1 MIRPLHNAKRR
12 RTPGVSLTP
21 VTRPTRRA
29 GLSKVVEASA
39 FAQQVAQ
46 QYDRL
51 YRRALVLTRNE
62 DRAADLV
69 QDTVARALR
78 FQGKFTPGTNL
89 HAWLQTMLGNLYL
102 SEFRRAKFTGA
113 APAPLPG
120 SNEPDDFFEKIPA
133 PMEATPEAA
142 ALRGEIRKNIN
153 QALVD
158 LPEAYRW
165 PLRMFLEEGL
175 SYEQIA
181 DGLDIPIGT
190 VMSRIFRARRILKED
205 LSQRLP
211 GVVPFTS
218 SPASAASA
226 A

>member
-1 MIRPLHNAKRR
+1 MIRPVPNPKRR
-12 RTPGVSLTP
+12 RKTGTSIRRRPLAAALPKAAPVSP
-21 VTRPTRRA
+21 
-29 GLSKVVEASA
+29 
-39 FAQQVAQ
+39 FAQQVAE

-51 YRRALVLTRNE
+51 YRRALVLTRSE

-69 QDTVARALR
+69 QDTIARALR
-78 FQGKFTPGTNL
+78 FESKFSPGTNL

-113 APAPLPG
+113 APAPPPG
-120 SNEPDDFFEKIPA
+120 SGEPDDFFEKIPA
-133 PMEATPEAA
+133 PLEATPEAA
-142 ALRGEIRKNIN
+142 ALRGEIRRSLN
-153 QALVD
+153 QALVE

-181 DGLDIPIGT
+181 EGLDIPIGT

-211 GVVPFTS
+211 GVVPVMA
-218 SPASAASA
+218 SPTGSAASVA
-226 A
+226 

>member
-1 MIRPLHNAKRR
+1 MIRPVRNPKHR
-12 RTPGVSLTP
+12 RTAGTL
-21 VTRPTRRA
+21 TRRTA
-29 GLSKVVEASA
+29 SEAAARPAAASA
-39 FAQQVAQ
+39 FAQQVAE

-51 YRRALVLTRNE
+51 YRRALVLTRSE

-69 QDTVARALR
+69 QDTIARALR
-78 FQGKFTPGTNL
+78 FESKFSPGTNL

-113 APAPLPG
+113 APAPPPG
-120 SNEPDDFFEKIPA
+120 SGEPDDFFEKIPA
-133 PMEATPEAA
+133 PLEATPEAA
-142 ALRGEIRKNIN
+142 MLRGEIRKNLN
-153 QALVD
+153 QAMVE

-181 DGLDIPIGT
+181 DGLNIPIGT

-211 GVVPFTS
+211 GVVPAS
-218 SPASAASA
+218 YQAPGSAASA

>member
-1 MIRPLHNAKRR
+1 M
-12 RTPGVSLTP
+12 
-21 VTRPTRRA
+21 
-29 GLSKVVEASA
+29 
-39 FAQQVAQ
+39 
-46 QYDRL
+46 
-51 YRRALVLTRNE
+51 LTRNE
-62 DRAADLV
+62 DKAGDLV

-78 FQGKFTPGTNL
+78 FESKFTAGTNL

-113 APAPLPG
+113 APGPMPG

-142 ALRGEIRKNIN
+142 AERGEIRKSLN
-153 QALVD
+153 QALVE

-181 DGLDIPIGT
+181 DGLNIPIGT
-190 VMSRIFRARRILKED
+190 VMSRLFRARRILKED

-211 GVVPFTS
+211 GMVPVS
-218 SPASAASA
+218 SAASGSAASA